1 MSLIARPA
9 VVYTMKFG
17 SKMLQAFL
25 YILAAGLV
33 VYSVGLAFTSNFNM
47 GNLMV
52 WLLSAAV
59 AIYAIGHKSLHIW
72 FRTSGLGRMTGWLF
86 LIAGGTIGM
95 FFRR

>member
-1 MSLIARPA
+1 M
-9 VVYTMKFG
+9 MKFA
-17 SKMLQAFL
+17 SKMFQMLFYCL
-25 YILAAGLV
+25 TAALV
-33 VYSVGLAFTSNFNM
+33 VYSIGLAVTTNFNM